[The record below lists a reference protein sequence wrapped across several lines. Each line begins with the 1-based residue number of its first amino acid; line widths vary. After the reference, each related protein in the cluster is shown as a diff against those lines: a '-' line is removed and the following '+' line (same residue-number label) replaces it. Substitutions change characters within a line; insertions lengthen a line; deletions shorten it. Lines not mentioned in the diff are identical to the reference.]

1 MTRRITKQD
10 IPNLL
15 SGFRI
20 LAAVAVFLMLLYCA
34 AALPGQAEAPPAS
47 VRYVVLISAFV
58 LWIVGAATDWF
69 DGFLARRWN
78 AISIWGKILDPI
90 ADKIAVLFGVIGL
103 LALDPTG
110 RIALPGGLIL
120 LRELWVSGL
129 REVGAGRGVS
139 FPVTLLAKWKTTLQ
153 LVGLG
158 LAILAHA
165 TTVGVCSF
173 AQPLSVFAE
182 VVIWIAAAVTV
193 WTGWEYTDAARKALK
208 D

>member
-1 MTRRITKQD
+1 MTRKD

-15 SGFRI
+15 TGFRI
-20 LAAVAVFLMLLYCA
+20 VAALAVFLILLACA
-34 AALPGQAEAPPAS
+34 GALPGQAEAPPPGL
-47 VRYVVLISAFV
+47 RYILLVTAFL
-58 LWIVGAATDWF
+58 LWLVGAATDWF

-78 AISIWGKILDPI
+78 AVSVWGKILDPI
-90 ADKIAVLFGVIGL
+90 ADKIAVLVGIVGL
-103 LALDPTG
+103 LALEPGG
-110 RIALPGGLIL
+110 RLALPGGLIL

-129 REVGAGRGVS
+129 REVGASRGLS

-158 LAILAHA
+158 LAILAAA

-173 AQPLSVFAE
+173 AQPLAIAAE
-182 VVIWIAAAVTV
+182 AVIWIAALVTL

>member
-1 MTRRITKQD
+1 MTRKD

-15 SGFRI
+15 TGFRI
-20 LAAVAVFLMLLYCA
+20 VAALAVFLILLICA
-34 AALPGQAEAPPAS
+34 GVLPGQHDVPPS
-47 VRYVVLISAFV
+47 GLRYVLLISAFA
-58 LWIVGAATDWF
+58 LWVVGAATDWF

-78 AISIWGKILDPI
+78 AVSVWGKILDPI
-90 ADKIAVLFGVIGL
+90 ADKIAVLVGIVGL

-110 RIALPGGLIL
+110 RLALPGGLIL

-129 REVGAGRGVS
+129 REVGASRGLS

-158 LAILAHA
+158 LAILAAA

-173 AQPLSVFAE
+173 AQPLTVAADA
-182 VVIWIAAAVTV
+182 VIWIAALVTL
-193 WTGWEYTDAARKALK
+193 WTGWEYTDAARRALK